1 MIRQHAHHPRQC
13 TLDCSDQT
21 RSGKVGCGE
30 SIPRGF
36 VPSIQRIPNPGSAAA
51 RKTGR
56 YSATRAL
63 LRAEVRAPYEQ
74 THRKHPSRT
83 YGCHAQLSLARQ
95 RPTVGEL
102 YRAFGHLDRG
112 LQLASPTFRVVTGS
126 KTEQLGELNS
136 QGSEKNLARPATPR
150 AVPHAKVFI

>member
-1 MIRQHAHHPRQC
+1 MAAIPLPII
-13 TLDCSDQT
+13 TLPANVRTMPSSCRLTECALDRSDKT
-21 RSGKVGCGE
+21 RFKKSGRGK

-36 VPSIQRIPNPGSAAA
+36 VPSIQYIPNSGSAAA

-74 THRKHPSRT
+74 THRKHPSRN
-83 YGCHAQLSLARQ
+83 YGCYARLSLARQ
-95 RPTVGEL
+95 RQTVGEL

-126 KTEQLGELNS
+126 QDGAAWGT
-136 QGSEKNLARPATPR
+136 
-150 AVPHAKVFI
+150 

>member
-1 MIRQHAHHPRQC
+1 M
-13 TLDCSDQT
+13 LDCSDQN
-21 RSGKVGCGE
+21 RSWKRGCVE

-74 THRKHPSRT
+74 THRKHPSRN
-83 YGCHAQLSLARQ
+83 YGCYAQLSLARQ
-95 RPTVGEL
+95 PPTVGEL
-102 YRAFGHLDRG
+102 DRAFGQLDRG
-112 LQLASPTFRVVTGS
+112 LQLASRTFRAVTGS
-126 KTEQLGELNS
+126 QDGAAWGT
-136 QGSEKNLARPATPR
+136 
-150 AVPHAKVFI
+150 